1 MNIISINFSKLRN
14 EIDAFILNRNA
25 DVALSQE
32 ACLHYNMPIVLM
44 NEETY
49 RLMQDKIVVSSDD
62 DKIFGCR
69 IAIARWLPFGEVRL
83 K

>member
-1 MNIISINFSKLRN
+1 MNIISVNFSKLRN
-14 EIDAFILNRNA
+14 EIDTFILNRNA
-25 DVALSQE
+25 DVTLSPE
-32 ACLHYNMPIVLM
+32 ACIHYNMPVVLM

-83 K
+83 R

>member
-1 MNIISINFSKLRN
+1 MNIISVNFSKLRN
-14 EIDAFILNRNA
+14 EIDAFILNRNEN
-25 DVALSQE
+25 VTLSPE
-32 ACLHYNMPIVLM
+32 MYIHYNMPIVLM

-69 IAIARWLPFGEVRL
+69 IAIARWLPFGEVKLR
-83 K
+83 